1 MERRCYNFR
10 DFECLFN
17 TTVDFCTRSVVK
29 YVTQSFFFSFFQEL
43 KAEIERLKLSQTEGN
58 LEISAKA
65 LAEVALLRDKLKE
78 TQHLLA
84 ESTR

>member
-1 MERRCYNFR
+1 MCHTNGAF
-10 DFECLFN
+10 FN
-17 TTVDFCTRSVVK
+17 AFL
-29 YVTQSFFFSFFQEL
+29 EL
-43 KAEIERLKLSQTEGN
+43 KAEIERLKLSQSEGN